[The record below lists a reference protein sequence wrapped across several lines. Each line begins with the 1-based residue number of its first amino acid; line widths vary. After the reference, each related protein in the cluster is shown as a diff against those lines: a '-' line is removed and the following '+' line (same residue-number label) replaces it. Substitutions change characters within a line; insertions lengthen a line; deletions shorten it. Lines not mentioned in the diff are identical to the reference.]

1 MITFKGTIR
10 GLSGLPMSG
19 LWDLVF
25 EDGRIVHIES
35 GYGVSSLA
43 SCFGATGDDL
53 QEKIS
58 GQEIVYTIDDM
69 NILYGFTPTEEW
81 EGIEIPEEG
90 IEEEVR

>member
-1 MITFKGTIR
+1 
-10 GLSGLPMSG
+10 MSG

-69 NILYGFTPTEEW
+69 NIL
-81 EGIEIPEEG
+81 
-90 IEEEVR
+90 